1 MKLLLLFTLF
11 AGLLVCSSQAYAVE
25 ATLPEASAAEEA
37 ESSGWRFWEATKK
50 AFQPV
55 RNYFTDT
62 LPEKTPAEVAS
73 DISDAAVD
81 AYDRIN
87 EHQAVQTAKDV
98 LSPVGD
104 WIRDTA
110 QDIGNTRIQDLYDSA
125 ANHVRRADETVAGLI
140 DQVAESINSEDTN
153 EPKILH

>member
-1 MKLLLLFTLF
+1 MKVFILFTLF
-11 AGLLVCSSQAYAVE
+11 AALLVCSSQAFAVE
-25 ATLPEASAAEEA
+25 TRSAEDA

-55 RNYFTDT
+55 RNYFTNT
-62 LPEKTPAEVAS
+62 LPEKTPSEVAN
-73 DISDAAVD
+73 DISEAASD

-87 EHQAVQTAKDV
+87 EHQAVQTAKDAV
-98 LSPVGD
+98 RPLGD

-125 ANHVRRADETVAGLI
+125 ADHVRRADETVAGWI
-140 DQVAESINSEDTN
+140 DPESN
-153 EPKILH
+153 EPQLLH